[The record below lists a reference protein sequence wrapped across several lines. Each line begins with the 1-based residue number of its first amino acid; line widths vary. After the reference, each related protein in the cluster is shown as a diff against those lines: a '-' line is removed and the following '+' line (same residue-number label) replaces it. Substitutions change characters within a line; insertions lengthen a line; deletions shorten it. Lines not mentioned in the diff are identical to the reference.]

1 MNPHRDAEQVWSE
14 QPTPKIVL
22 RRVLGS
28 PAACGSLA
36 LGLFLFAAVI
46 AWQGLNDVTAALRT
60 AGWGIVAV
68 ALLHL
73 PQVWADAMGWR
84 WLLPSGQR
92 LPRRTM
98 IWARWIGESIND
110 LLPVLQMGGN
120 VVKAWLL
127 TNRGVPVSPAG
138 ASVVVDV
145 TLVVLTQILFTIFGV
160 SLLIPSL
167 GGGRALMVV
176 LVGAGIMTALLAAF
190 FAVQRR
196 GFFGLLVR
204 MARRIL
210 GGAEWASFS
219 HGATTMDAEVLR
231 LYGDRRAL
239 LASGYWH
246 LLAWFV
252 GIAEVWYALYL
263 LGHPV
268 DVRTALLFESLGQA
282 IRTGAFAIPGALGVQ
297 EGGYVLVGSAL
308 GIEPGVA
315 LGLSL
320 VRRVRELLLG
330 LPGLASWQVS
340 TMRRVFRTHAFSER
354 TDSSGQAAGLSP
366 QRKELP

>member
-1 MNPHRDAEQVWSE
+1 VG
-14 QPTPKIVL
+14 VL
-22 RRVLGS
+22 
-28 PAACGSLA
+28 
-36 LGLFLFAAVI
+36 LFAAVI
-46 AWQGLNDVTAALRT
+46 AWQGLGDVRVALRR
-60 AGWGIVAV
+60 AGWGMIAV

-84 WLLPSGQR
+84 RLIPSGWR
-92 LPRRTM
+92 PRRRTM

-120 VVKAWLL
+120 IVKAWLL
-127 TNRGVPVSPAG
+127 ASRGVRVGQAG

-145 TLVVLTQILFTIFGV
+145 TLVVLTQILFTLFGV
-160 SLLIPSL
+160 TLLVPSL
-167 GGGRALMVV
+167 SGGDALTVV
-176 LVGAGIMTALLAAF
+176 LIGAGIMSALLVGFYAA
-190 FAVQRR
+190 QRR

-204 MARRIL
+204 MSRRIVKGPEWTSL
-210 GGAEWASFS
+210 SDGAI
-219 HGATTMDAEVLR
+219 TMDADVLR

-239 LASGYWH
+239 LTAGCWH
-246 LLAWFV
+246 MLSWFV
-252 GIAEVWYALYL
+252 GIAEIWFALYL

-282 IRTGAFAIPGALGVQ
+282 IRTGAFAVPGALGVQ
-297 EGGYVLVGSAL
+297 EGGYILVGTAL

-330 LPGLASWQVS
+330 IPGLAAWQVS
-340 TMRRVFRTHAFSER
+340 TIRGAVQKHPGDPAVDGRGRTA
-354 TDSSGQAAGLSP
+354 QLSP
-366 QRKELP
+366 QREEIP